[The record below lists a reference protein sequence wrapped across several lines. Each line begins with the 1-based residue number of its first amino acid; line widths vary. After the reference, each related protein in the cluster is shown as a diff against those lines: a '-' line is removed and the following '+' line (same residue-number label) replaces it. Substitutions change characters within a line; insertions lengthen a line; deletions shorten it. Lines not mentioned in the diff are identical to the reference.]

1 MSAAATNEPPLPGW
15 IADGCE
21 RPYPLPVR
29 VVGSLVLACFAAAF
43 LAATP
48 LVPKAYKGVT
58 WLAVVIGASVALFR
72 RSATWHEL
80 LPSCR
85 WRDEYRLLRADPQ
98 TSHAEALQLLRLRR
112 ELERVRRQNQQL
124 RRNALARRL

>member
-1 MSAAATNEPPLPGW
+1 MSEPPLPGW

-21 RPYPLPVR
+21 RPYPLSVR
-29 VVGSLVLACFAAAF
+29 VFGSFVLAFFAAAF

-48 LVPKAYKGVT
+48 LVPKAYKGLT
-58 WLAVVIGASVALFR
+58 WLAVLVGASVALFR
-72 RSATWHEL
+72 RSASWHEL

-98 TSHAEALQLLRLRR
+98 TSHAEAVRLLRLQRDV
-112 ELERVRRQNQQL
+112 ERLQRQNQQL
-124 RRNALARRL
+124 QRNALARRLS